1 MPRHISKREK
11 VVELLNEIQSTINA
25 SNINIAIPLLEWMVD
40 KIAISHNESVRSKQY
55 VVTQKRDGK
64 PRQLK
69 RGTIYYAR
77 LGKNIGSEQNGYR
90 PVLVVQNHT
99 ANFSSPNV
107 TIIPLTDAL
116 DDNGNPK
123 RVLSTHVELEH
134 PSLKM
139 KSLAKTEYI
148 VNISKSRLI
157 DEICNIGKG
166 KMLEIEDK
174 IKLSL
179 GIRH

>member
-1 MPRHISKREK
+1 MPRYISKKDK
-11 VVELLNEIQSTINA
+11 VIELLKEIENTINGNNA
-25 SNINIAIPLLEWMVD
+25 NVAIPLLEWMVD
-40 KIAISHNESVRSKQY
+40 KINITYNESIRSKQY
-55 VVTQKRDGK
+55 IMSKKSQGK

-69 RGTIYYAR
+69 RGTVYYAK

-90 PVLVVQNHT
+90 PVLVVQNHA

-116 DDNGNPK
+116 DDKGNPK
-123 RVLSTHVELEH
+123 RILGTHVEIEH
-134 PSLKM
+134 PNLKM

-148 VNISKSRLI
+148 TNISKSRLI
-157 DEICNIGKG
+157 DEICNIGKT
-166 KMLEIEDK
+166 KMLEVDEK

-179 GIRH
+179 GINN

>member
-1 MPRHISKREK
+1 MN
-11 VVELLNEIQSTINA
+11 LLGV
-25 SNINIAIPLLEWMVD
+25 SNIFSP
-40 KIAISHNESVRSKQY
+40 
-55 VVTQKRDGK
+55 KRDGK

-69 RGTIYYAR
+69 RGTVYYAK

-116 DDNGNPK
+116 DNYGKPK
-123 RVLSTHVELEH
+123 RVLGTHVEIEH
-134 PSLKM
+134 PALKM

-148 VNISKSRLI
+148 INISKSRLI
-157 DEICNIGKG
+157 DEVCNIGKD
-166 KMLEIEDK
+166 KMIEVDEK
-174 IKLSL
+174 IILSL
-179 GIRH
+179 GIRN